1 MDRPSIRELEC
12 FVAVAEELH
21 FSKAAKRLHMSQP
34 PLSRQIQSLERKL
47 GVQLLKRK
55 TRLVELTSPGRSFL
69 NDARETLHSLD
80 RAMITVHVIHQVD
93 NERIGLVLIGYLLA
107 RDLIE

>member
-69 NDARETLHSLD
+69 NDARETLHSLH
-80 RAMITVHVIHQVD
+80 RAMITGQRMQQGQ
-93 NERIGLVLIGYLLA
+93 NEGLRLGFIG
-107 RDLIE
+107 

>member
-1 MDRPSIRELEC
+1 MDRPSMRELEC

-55 TRLVELTSPGRSFL
+55 TRLVQLTSPGRSFL
-69 NDARETLHSLD
+69 NDAREPLHSLYP
-80 RAMITVHVIHQVD
+80 ALITVQRLHQRANELLRLCFIHTF
-93 NERIGLVLIGYLLA
+93 L
-107 RDLIE
+107 

>member
-1 MDRPSIRELEC
+1 MDPPSIRELEC

-69 NDARETLHSLD
+69 NDGRETLHSLD
-80 RAMITVHVIHQVD
+80 RAMITVQGMHQGE
-93 NERIGLVLIGYLLA
+93 NERLRLELIGYLF
-107 RDLIE
+107 